1 MARKKN
7 NDTMRLAA
15 VSAVVS
21 LFIVIIFFGGSLT
34 GNASIYAV
42 TVDVSETIACTFDPA
57 NSTLDFGTITGVST
71 DGSTS
76 PTVTVTND
84 GTGDVDVNV
93 TEASAIDSFLGGTG
107 TELEIAVT
115 AQSGSA
121 LNSGAKSNLTDNTA
135 TVAADSLT
143 PNDASDDAVLT
154 FTLQGGP
161 GISSGNSQSQA
172 SGITVSCSAAE

>member
-42 TVDVSETIACTFDPA
+42 TVDVSETIACTFSPA
-57 NSTLDFGTITGVST
+57 NSTLDFGTISGVST
-71 DGSTS
+71 DGDTS

-93 TEASAIDSFLGGTG
+93 TEATDIDTFLGGTG

-115 AQSGSA
+115 VQSGSTT
-121 LNSGAKSNLTDNTA
+121 LGSKSNLTDNTA

-143 PNDASDDAVLT
+143 PTDTADDAVLT